1 MFYSYRPISVWSAP
15 EVLKQPKKILEPLT
29 PMDVYS
35 FGMLMWEIFH
45 EKVPFDGDTAAC
57 TKLVKED
64 ARPKISL
71 GEEENNQFYCTAPI
85 ANIIRKCWD
94 SDAFERPNFNWVI
107 EQLN

>member
-1 MFYSYRPISVWSAP
+1 MRGDSSPGSSYSALHSKQL
-15 EVLKQPKKILEPLT
+15 LK
-29 PMDVYS
+29 
-35 FGMLMWEIFH
+35 
-45 EKVPFDGDTAAC
+45 KVPFDGDTAAC

-85 ANIIRKCWD
+85 ANIIRKCWV

>member
-1 MFYSYRPISVWSAP
+1 
-15 EVLKQPKKILEPLT
+15 
-29 PMDVYS
+29 MDIYS

-71 GEEENNQFYCTAPI
+71 GEEENNQLIFK
-85 ANIIRKCWD
+85 R
-94 SDAFERPNFNWVI
+94 
-107 EQLN
+107 